1 MIKGKHLEYSLGETS
16 GMKKFLQKK
25 FFKMVITRI
34 KKFKEFLDDGF
45 VKTFLNIAYD
55 DDNMQCLPNKNL
67 IILLLQKRLEHF

>member
-16 GMKKFLQKK
+16 GMKKFFAKK

-55 DDNMQCLPNKNL
+55 DNMQCLPNKNL
-67 IILLLQKRLEHF
+67 IILLVQKRLEHF